1 MINEL
6 QQTAF
11 NNLSEMDFNNFMKIH
26 RKCKIEPCSFLLL
39 SHESIH
45 YDFEKIYKANIKNNH
60 KN

>member
-11 NNLSEMDFNNFMKIH
+11 SNSSEIDFNNFMKIH
-26 RKCKIEPCSFLLL
+26 RKCKIEPSSFLLL

-45 YDFEKIYKANIKNNH
+45 YDFEKIYKANIKNNY

>member
-11 NNLSEMDFNNFMKIH
+11 SNSSEIDFNNFMKIH
-26 RKCKIEPCSFLLL
+26 RKCKIEPSSFLLL
-39 SHESIH
+39 SHESIR
-45 YDFEKIYKANIKNNH
+45 YDFEKIYKANIKNNY